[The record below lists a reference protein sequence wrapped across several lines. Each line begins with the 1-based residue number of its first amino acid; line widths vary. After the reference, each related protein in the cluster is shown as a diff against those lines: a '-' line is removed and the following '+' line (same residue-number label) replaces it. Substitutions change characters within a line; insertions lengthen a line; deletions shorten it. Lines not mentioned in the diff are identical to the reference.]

1 MQFNALDQQ
10 VRPACQAHGDQSVSA
25 FAHKVDVSQV
35 AMAIV
40 LSGSIT
46 MDPEAFGVA
55 VSRRPG
61 AEQGQLTGYE
71 RSRLLDV
78 LCHAKAVMS
87 HCQEL
92 GAEKEFVQWLVSSD
106 ARDSSARA
114 HLLAVRR
121 EAAGGY
127 HIRLSDV

>member
-61 AEQGQLTGYE
+61 AEQGQLTGY
-71 RSRLLDV
+71 
-78 LCHAKAVMS
+78 
-87 HCQEL
+87 
-92 GAEKEFVQWLVSSD
+92 GVSSF
-106 ARDSSARA
+106 S
-114 HLLAVRR
+114 VQ
-121 EAAGGY
+121 
-127 HIRLSDV
+127 